1 MAKKNI
7 FETIKQSNN
16 LPQLP
21 QVMVKLIK
29 ACNSDQTKIEE
40 LIQIISIDPGLTSK
54 LIQIIGSPYINLPKE
69 VNSIKTAVVYLGMD
83 TIRNIA
89 ISTSAMH
96 FFKIAKSVPEFNIN
110 KFWYHS
116 YKCGVIARI
125 MAEEENLANP
135 DEFFLA
141 GLLHDIGRLVL
152 LENFPDEYQEILK
165 TNSTENQILA
175 AELEEFD
182 TDTAQISAWI
192 FKQWDL
198 NPLLADSVLFINE
211 SIEQIE
217 SALSHVKII
226 FISNLLA
233 RQDTVEKASD
243 IISLTDIS
251 ESRLTELV
259 KSAEEEVQTMAK
271 SLGINMDD
279 TLDTRSE
286 EQLSSQI
293 KDLSLF
299 YGTLQNLLHAKEIDS
314 IFNITQNGFKI
325 IFNIPRMFY
334 FMIDEKKKI
343 LTGFSHKYDKAHN
356 IIKNIALPVTRGTS
370 LIVKCVKEQKV
381 LNSLN
386 KKRDQK
392 PAISDTQ
399 IIRLL
404 ETKGFYCIPISSSD
418 TTIGVMVLGV
428 DKTIAKALEDNQEL
442 VKLFSKQTSVC
453 IQNIRYY
460 NDYASNI
467 HEKKMQA
474 YSTMTDKIIHEINN
488 PIAIIKNYIET
499 LGLKLPDKHP
509 AQEELVVINEEM
521 SRVAGLLSRLRSF
534 SSPTIEGFEFVDIN
548 TLCKSIFEILQKSI
562 LLPRQIEASIN
573 LDPEI
578 PKIKTDQNGI
588 KQIFINLVKNAAE
601 ALSSSSVQD
610 GKITISTRFVSNSAK
625 ILIDEKKRIPGNI
638 ELEIADNGP
647 GIDEKLKKT
656 LFEPY
661 TTTKDKTSN
670 SGLGLS
676 IVHSIVKE
684 LNGKIACETKPGT
697 GTSFIITLPVN
708 SSKKNIR

>member
-1 MAKKNI
+1 MTKKNI
-7 FETIKQSNN
+7 FEIIKRSNN

-21 QVMVKLIK
+21 QVMVKLIR
-29 ACNSDQTKIEE
+29 ACNSDQTNIEE
-40 LIQIISIDPGLTSK
+40 LTQIISIDPGLTSK
-54 LIQIIGSPYINLPKE
+54 LIQIIGSPFINLPKE
-69 VNSIKTAVVYLGMD
+69 VNNIKTAVVYLGMD

-96 FFKIAKSVPEFNIN
+96 FFKNTKSVPEFNIN

-116 YKCGVIARI
+116 YKCGVFARK
-125 MAEEENLANP
+125 MAEEENLTNP

-152 LENFPDEYQEILK
+152 LENFPDEYQQILSSC
-165 TNSTENQILA
+165 STENEILA

-182 TDTAQISAWI
+182 ADTAQISAWI

-211 SIEQIE
+211 SVEQIE

-233 RQDTVEKASD
+233 HQDTLDKISD
-243 IISLTDIS
+243 IISLTDIP
-251 ESRLTELV
+251 ESSLEQIATQ
-259 KSAEEEVQTMAK
+259 SEEEVQTMAK

-279 TLDTRSE
+279 TQDTDSE

-299 YGTLQNLLHAKEIDS
+299 YGTLQNLLHAKDIDS
-314 IFNITQNGFKI
+314 IFNIVQNGFKI
-325 IFNIPRMFY
+325 IFNIPRIFY
-334 FMIDEKKKI
+334 FMLDEKKNI
-343 LTGFSHKYDKAHN
+343 LAGLSHKHDKSHN
-356 IIKNIALPVTRGTS
+356 IIKNIALPVSSRTS
-370 LIVKCVKEQKV
+370 LIVRCIKGQKV
-381 LNSLN
+381 LCSLN
-386 KKRDQK
+386 RETDQK
-392 PAISDTQ
+392 SAISDTQ

-404 ETKGFYCIPISSSD
+404 ETKGLYCIPICSSD

-428 DKTIAKALEDNQEL
+428 DETMVKTLEDNQEL

-460 NDYASNI
+460 SDYASNI

-474 YSTMTDKIIHEINN
+474 YSTLTDKIIHEINN

-521 SRVAGLLSRLRSF
+521 TRVAGLLSRLRSF
-534 SSPTIEGFEFVDIN
+534 SNPVIEGFELVDIN
-548 TLCKSIFEILQKSI
+548 KLCKNIFEILQKSM

-573 LDPEI
+573 LDPKI

-601 ALSSSSVQD
+601 ALDSDNAKD
-610 GKITISTRFVSNSAK
+610 GKITVSTRFVSNSAK

-638 ELEIADNGP
+638 EIEIADNGT
-647 GIDEKLKKT
+647 GIDEKLKET

-661 TTTKDKTSN
+661 TSTKDQISN

-684 LNGKIACETKPGT
+684 LNGKIACRTKPGT

-708 SSKKNIR
+708 SSKKH

>member
-29 ACNSDQTKIEE
+29 ACNSDQTNIEE
-40 LIQIISIDPGLTSK
+40 LAQIISIDPGLTSK

-69 VNSIKTAVVYLGMD
+69 VNNIKTAVVYLGMD

-110 KFWYHS
+110 IFWYHS
-116 YKCGVIARI
+116 YKCGVLARKI
-125 MAEEENLANP
+125 AEEENLANS

-152 LENFPDEYQEILK
+152 LENFPDEYQQILK
-165 TNSTENQILA
+165 TYSTENQILA

-198 NPLLADSVLFINE
+198 NPLLADAVLFINE

-233 RQDTVEKASD
+233 HQDTLEKISD
-243 IISLTDIS
+243 IISLTGIT
-251 ESRLTELV
+251 ESRLATIV
-259 KSAEEEVQTMAK
+259 TSAEEEVQAMAK
-271 SLGINMDD
+271 SLGINMDNTRD
-279 TLDTRSE
+279 TSSE

-299 YGTLQNLLHAKEIDS
+299 YGTLQNLLHAKDIDS
-314 IFNITQNGFKI
+314 IFNIAQNGFKI
-325 IFNIPRMFY
+325 IFNIPRIFY
-334 FMIDEKKKI
+334 FMFNEKKNI
-343 LTGFSHKYDKAHN
+343 LTGFSHKHDKSHK
-356 IIKNIALPVTRGTS
+356 IIKNIALPVSNQTS
-370 LIVKCVKEQKV
+370 LIVRCVKEQKV
-381 LNSLN
+381 LSSLN
-386 KKRDQK
+386 KKTDQK
-392 PAISDTQ
+392 HAISDIQ
-399 IIRLL
+399 LIRLL
-404 ETKGFYCIPISSSD
+404 ETKGFYCIPIYSSG
-418 TTIGVMVLGV
+418 TAIGVMVLGV
-428 DKTIAKALEDNQEL
+428 DNTMAKMLEDNQEL
-442 VKLFSKQTSVC
+442 VKLFSKQTCVC

-460 NDYASNI
+460 NDYASNL

-474 YSTMTDKIIHEINN
+474 YSTMTDKLIHEINN
-488 PIAIIKNYIET
+488 PISIIKNYIET

-509 AQEELVVINEEM
+509 AQEELVIINEEM

-534 SSPTIEGFEFVDIN
+534 SSPVIEGFELVDIN
-548 TLCKSIFEILQKSI
+548 KLCKSIFEILQKSM
-562 LLPRQIEASIN
+562 LLPRQVEASIN
-573 LDPEI
+573 LDPGL

-601 ALSSSSVQD
+601 TLGSNNVKD
-610 GKITISTRFVSNSAK
+610 GKITVSTRFVPNSAK

-638 ELEIADNGP
+638 EIEIADNGP
-647 GIDEKLKKT
+647 GIDEKIKET

-661 TTTKDKTSN
+661 TTTKDKASN

-684 LNGKIACETKPGT
+684 LNGKIACRTKPDT
-697 GTSFIITLPVN
+697 GTSFIITLPVS
-708 SSKKNIR
+708 SSKKNIS